1 MIDYAVAMLKN
12 PAHPDEP
19 KKAYAFLQSRSTLTI
34 DELADHMVS
43 HGCNYDRGDIIAI
56 LVKLVGCSKELMLD
70 GYRIQLGDL
79 GKLYLTCKSDGVA
92 EKEKFTRAN
101 IKSIDVNFLSSK
113 QFLDMIQKVSLHKV
127 PTRKAV
133 AAALEAELAGHTS
146 ADWSATE
153 ETPETPVEDP
163 EAPTEGG
170 E

>member
-1 MIDYAVAMLKN
+1 MLKN
-12 PAHPDEP
+12 PAHPEEP
-19 KKAYAFLQSRSTLTI
+19 KKAFAFLQSRSTLTI
-34 DELADHMVS
+34 DEIADHMVS

-56 LVKLVGCSKELMLD
+56 LVKLVSCAKELMLD

-79 GKLYLTCKSDGVA
+79 GKLYLTCKSEGVQ

-113 QFLDMIQKVSLHKV
+113 QFADMIQKVSLHKV

-133 AAALEAELAGHTS
+133 AAAFEAELAGNTT
-146 ADWSATE
+146 ADWSASE
-153 ETPETPVEDP
+153 EEPDSPENP
-163 EAPTEGG
+163 EEEGG